1 MDELDLQ
8 RLTDG
13 ELDHATRRQLLR
25 QLDNNP
31 SQWRGVA
38 LALIEEQ
45 EFRRQLGLASTSITD
60 ATDVSTL
67 ASAPTVRYSSEARP
81 EVPLRSKWLSMALA
95 ASFLIGVGA
104 MSGNWM
110 ASQWTAPSPSVAT
123 DVGPTVAVVEGN
135 EHERLVANQIALKPV
150 GQLSFPSDTIIG
162 SNVSPVKLPMYE
174 AAPEQISQ
182 ILQVQNRQLHDLNE
196 QMRRRGFELDWQH
209 QMLESQLPD
218 GRAVI
223 VPIQEIHVRSVGQ

>member
-13 ELDHATRRQLLR
+13 ELDHATRRQLLC

-45 EFRRQLGLASTSITD
+45 EFRRQLGLTSSSISD

-67 ASAPTVRYSSEARP
+67 APTPAVHYSSEARP
-81 EVPLRSKWLSMALA
+81 EVPLRWNWLSMALA
-95 ASFLIGVGA
+95 ASVLIGVGA

-110 ASQWTAPSPSVAT
+110 ASQWSAPSPSVAT

-135 EHERLVANQIALKPV
+135 EHERQVSNQIALKPV
-150 GQLSFPSDTIIG
+150 GQLSFPGDTTIG
-162 SNVSPVKLPMYE
+162 SNASPVKLPMYE

-182 ILQVQNRQLHDLNE
+182 ILQVQNRQLQDLNE
-196 QMRRRGFELDWQH
+196 QMRRRGLELDWQH

-223 VPIQEIHVRSVGQ
+223 VPIQQIHVRSIGQ